1 MLSICSLYILLKL
14 ENLKKIF
21 FIFIFTFYRR
31 SHDSAQLWSHWLIL
45 VLNLSGDWIFFVWG
59 GDLIINESYSY
70 SNWYDTGTS
79 NWHTQSLSNTQ
90 RQRQRHKASELRR
103 LLFSSCAILDIG
115 WQLTRIQIVQ
125 TVSPYYINFS
135 YFCIFFC
142 IFDNITLNYPFI
154 FKIFLIFSIES
165 LYLYCIIIY
174 FNFHYFLIL
183 SLKLNVIIFTFE
195 LFSLISLLSKYH
207 NINVEPH

>member
-115 WQLTRIQIVQ
+115 WQLTSIQIVR
-125 TVSPYYINFS
+125 TLSPYYIK
-135 YFCIFFC
+135 IFTLFYIFC
-142 IFDNITLNYPFI
+142 IFDDITLNSPS
-154 FKIFLIFSIES
+154 IFLMFSIFF
-165 LYLYCIIIY
+165 YRVCIS
-174 FNFHYFLIL
+174 IL
-183 SLKLNVIIFTFE
+183 
-195 LFSLISLLSKYH
+195 YH
-207 NINVEPH
+207 NLF